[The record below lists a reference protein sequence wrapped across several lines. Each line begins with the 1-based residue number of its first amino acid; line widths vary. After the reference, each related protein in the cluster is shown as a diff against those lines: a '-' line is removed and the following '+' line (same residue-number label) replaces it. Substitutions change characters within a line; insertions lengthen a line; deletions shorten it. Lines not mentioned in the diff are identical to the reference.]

1 MCRGCGGAW
10 RSEGFSGWSP
20 GETRG
25 MNRQRSAAVA
35 RPVKA
40 ARVASGAAARGDRR
54 TAEPPSALVARP
66 GGRASAL
73 AGRLAGL
80 PPLVAFILTTLIG
93 YALLAAAAIGLGFLL
108 VDVLLPVHAIGH
120 SDEAVNEWLADNR
133 SGSLS
138 DASYIGSSLGDI
150 PFIPGL
156 VILAGLAAALLR
168 RWRAFGLIVGAIL
181 VELATY
187 RLTSLIVHRRRPDVP
202 RMDHLPV
209 NQSYPSGHVAASVV
223 VYIGLALLLTPH
235 VRSRGLRIALW
246 ALAVA
251 LPLAVAISRMY
262 RGMHHPIDAT
272 AGVLIGLGALA
283 IAIAADRV
291 AGDVARRRASA
302 ADAGVPA

>member
-1 MCRGCGGAW
+1 
-10 RSEGFSGWSP
+10 
-20 GETRG
+20 
-25 MNRQRSAAVA
+25 V
-35 RPVKA
+35 
-40 ARVASGAAARGDRR
+40 
-54 TAEPPSALVARP
+54 LVARP

-80 PPLVAFILTTLIG
+80 PPLAAFILTTLVG
-93 YALLAAAAIGLGFLL
+93 YVLLAAAAIGLGFLL
-108 VDVLLPVHAIGH
+108 VDVFLPVHAIGH
-120 SDEAVNEWLADNR
+120 SDEAVNQWLADNR

-187 RLTSLIVHRRRPDVP
+187 RLTSLIVHRQRPDVP

-223 VYIGLALLLTPH
+223 VYIGLALLLSSY
-235 VRSRGLRIALW
+235 VRSRGLLIALW
-246 ALAVA
+246 AIAIA
-251 LPLAVAISRMY
+251 LPLIVAASRMY
-262 RGMHHPIDAT
+262 RGMHHPIDAS
-272 AGVLIGLGALA
+272 AGVLIGLAALA
-283 IAIAADRV
+283 IAVAADRV

-302 ADAGVPA
+302 ADAGARA